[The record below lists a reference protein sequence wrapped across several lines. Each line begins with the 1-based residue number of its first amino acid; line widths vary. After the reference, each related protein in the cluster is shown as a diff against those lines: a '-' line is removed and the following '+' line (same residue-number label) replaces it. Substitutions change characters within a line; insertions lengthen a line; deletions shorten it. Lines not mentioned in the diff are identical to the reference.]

1 MADEITAGS
10 GMTTIQKIV
19 IPELTRG
26 KNFDQ
31 IADDNG
37 IPVTDVVREW
47 RDYLANRNRMSPDE
61 QYQLHLLRL
70 ENLLNMV
77 TAYAESTN
85 GRDSDAVKNI
95 LGLLDQVEKLQN
107 LNKSRLEEAR
117 ANMEILSE
125 KQMQMIFRAMV
136 AMKGYIDQR
145 HAEALSHNRIV
156 DIRKHMNTDKDDWF
170 YTAAQNALETI
181 KEDDVVNEA

>member
-1 MADEITAGS
+1 MAEETSLYS

-19 IPELTRG
+19 VPELTRG
-26 KNFDQ
+26 RNFEQ

-37 IPVTDVVREW
+37 IPVVDVVREW
-47 RDYLANRNRMSPDE
+47 RDYLENRNRMSPDE

-77 TAYAESTN
+77 TAYVESN
-85 GRDSDAVKNI
+85 QGRDSDAVKNI

-125 KQMQMIFRAMV
+125 KQMQMIFCAMI
-136 AMKGYIDQR
+136 AMKGYIDERVDQ
-145 HAEALSHNRIV
+145 ALSYNRIV
-156 DIRKHMNTDKDDWF
+156 DIRKHLNTDKDDWF
-170 YTAAQNALETI
+170 YSKAQEALETI
-181 KEDDVVNEA
+181 KEDDVVNEG